1 MTQPLLSICIPTY
14 NRACYLWRT
23 LNSITT
29 QKGFLFTDFIEIIIS
44 DNCSDDATEE
54 VCMEFVKKYPS
65 KISYIKRDEHVSG
78 DENFI
83 FVINQAR
90 GKFVKLHNDTC
101 YVLENA
107 VDKMLDDVKYADE
120 AGCCGCFLQIR
131 LPKRKV

>member
-54 VCMEFVKKYPS
+54 VCMEFVKN
-65 KISYIKRDEHVSG
+65 ILQRL
-78 DENFI
+78 
-83 FVINQAR
+83 VI
-90 GKFVKLHNDTC
+90 
-101 YVLENA
+101 
-107 VDKMLDDVKYADE
+107 
-120 AGCCGCFLQIR
+120 
-131 LPKRKV
+131 